1 MAKGDKFKI
10 GIDARSISNRIC
22 GVSRVTS
29 CLIQALSAIDEV
41 NEYIIYTDSILPSL
55 KLGSNFKISPTYCSR
70 KNPTHDLKFYSI
82 LKRDKI
88 KLFHSMHSWLPR
100 FIPKGIKMVVTIH
113 DLFSFTDP
121 DFFIKY
127 KPFHKYFQLY
137 FRYVTGRTLKKA
149 DAIVAVSNYCKKEII
164 KHSPE
169 KDGRVEV
176 ISNALGIDGKVF
188 TSKVRLI
195 NDDYFLY
202 IGNCRSYKNT
212 GVLIKG
218 FHEFLKKDKHSGL
231 KLVIAGNDCC
241 EGIRAIINELGIG
254 RNIVFLTNP
263 TDQEIANL
271 YAYASAVIMPS
282 KFEGFGIPVLEA
294 MNFGVP
300 VIISNAEA
308 LIEVAGDAAAVFER
322 NKPEELALL
331 MEKMIY
337 ENTFRKELI
346 EKGYNRASKFTW
358 ESSAIKLISL
368 YRKVLN
374 I

>member
-1 MAKGDKFKI
+1 MMLI

-29 CLIQALSAIDEV
+29 CLLDALSQIDKE
-41 NEYIIYTDSILPSL
+41 NKYIIYVDSVAPSL
-55 KLGSNFKISPTYCSR
+55 TLNDNFRIKFTYCSR
-70 KNPTHDLKFYSI
+70 KNPMHDLEFYSF
-82 LKRDKI
+82 LKTDKI
-88 KLFHSMHSWLPR
+88 NLFHSMHSWLPR

-127 KPFHKYFQLY
+127 KSFHKYFQLY

-149 DAIVAVSNYCKKEII
+149 DTIVAVSNYCKNEII
-164 KHSPE
+164 KHFPE
-169 KDGRVEV
+169 TDGRVEV
-176 ISNALGIDGKVF
+176 ISNALGIDGKAF
-188 TSKVRLI
+188 TSEVRLI

-218 FHEFLKKDKHSGL
+218 FHEFLKKDKHLGL
-231 KLVIAGNDCC
+231 KLVIAGNDAC

-300 VIISNAEA
+300 VIISDAEA
-308 LIEVAGDAAAVFER
+308 LVEVAGDAAAVFER
-322 NKPEELALL
+322 NKPEELAQVL
-331 MEKMIY
+331 EKLITDRTLG
-337 ENTFRKELI
+337 ECLRK
-346 EKGYNRASKFTW
+346 KGYARAKEFTW
-358 ESSAIKLISL
+358 ESSAFKLINL